1 LPAQIP
7 QRQALPEIRL
17 SPTCC
22 KLWRFWRWLIRPLRL
37 TWVLTLIAFFA
48 SSADAHVTRVEIFSR
63 ADIQDGRAFGLAGAY
78 ERIIGRVYFAINP
91 ENIHNQ
97 QIVDLDKAPRNAQGE
112 VEFSADL
119 YLFKPKDMAK
129 GNNAVLFEVSNRGG
143 RGILRL
149 VNGGNSSDPNAD
161 FGDGFLLREGYTV
174 AWLGWQFD
182 VADQGQNLRLSA
194 PVVHDPGGK
203 EIRGLVRSDFTPSEK
218 RDDMPLGHILLGPGG
233 GKSYPVDDPASAKNV
248 LTVRDTPGGS
258 RQTIPRSQWSF
269 AHSVEGQLV
278 ADPHFIHLDGG
289 FLPGKI
295 YEVVY
300 EAKDPVVV
308 GAGLAAVRDFLSY
321 LKYDPQA
328 TAPVRRVYAVGI
340 SQSGRFLRHFLY
352 QDFNADEQGRQV
364 MDGVIAHVAGAGRG
378 SFNHRFAQPS
388 RDAQPLSSF
397 FFPTDLF
404 PYNDLP
410 KTDPETGETA
420 GLLDAASRSHTA
432 PKLFFTNTSYEYW
445 GRSASLIHTSADGL
459 KDAAP
464 GENARIYFLAGLQ
477 HFSAAFPPQ
486 KATTG
491 SPELTAQQ
499 RHNPNPV
506 QWFWRALITDMDQ
519 WVKDGTPPP
528 PNTYPKIADS
538 TLVPLSKWTFPRIPG
553 VNTPHEMNLAYHL
566 DFGSQWKSGII
577 SNEPPK
583 VGNPFPVLV
592 PQTDADGN
600 DLGGVRLPEL
610 QVPLATYTGW
620 NLRDP
625 SIGAPDLRLSFLG
638 SFLPFARN
646 ASEREKSGDPRS
658 SVAERYVSRE
668 EYMGKF
674 AEAAMNL
681 IKDRFLLREDLA
693 AVLERGQREW
703 NEIAGQK

>member
-1 LPAQIP
+1 M
-7 QRQALPEIRL
+7 
-17 SPTCC
+17 
-22 KLWRFWRWLIRPLRL
+22 RPLGLRL
-37 TWVLTLIAFFA
+37 TCVLALIAFFA
-48 SSADAHVTRVEIFSR
+48 SSADAHVTRVEILSR

-78 ERIIGRVYFAINP
+78 ERITGRVYFAINP
-91 ENIHNQ
+91 ENIHNR
-97 QIVDLDKAPRNAQGE
+97 QIVDLDKAPRNAHGE

-143 RGILRL
+143 KGILRL
-149 VNGGNSSDPNAD
+149 VNGGNSSDPNAE
-161 FGDGFLLREGYTV
+161 FGDGFLLREGYTI

-182 VADQGQNLRLSA
+182 VADQGQNLRLAA

-233 GKSYPVDDPASAKNV
+233 GKSYPVDDPASPKNV
-248 LTVRDTPGGS
+248 LTVRDTPGGA
-258 RQTIPRSQWSF
+258 RQVIPRRQWSF

-295 YEVVY
+295 YEAIY

-352 QDFNADEQGRQV
+352 QDFNADEQGRPV
-364 MDGVIAHVAGAGRG
+364 VDGVIAHVAGAGRG

-404 PYNDLP
+404 PYTDLP
-410 KTDPETGETA
+410 ETDPETGETA

-432 PKLFFTNTSYEYW
+432 PKIFFTNTSYEYW
-445 GRSASLIHTSADGL
+445 GRSASLIHTSAEGL

-477 HFSAAFPPQ
+477 HFSAAFPPRTT
-486 KATTG
+486 TTG
-491 SPELTAQQ
+491 SPEFTAQQ

-506 QWFWRALITDMDQ
+506 QWFWRALITDT

-528 PNTYPKIADS
+528 PNIYPKIADG

-566 DFGSQWKSGII
+566 DFGSQWRSGII

-583 VGNPFPVLV
+583 VGRPFPVLV

-610 QVPLATYTGW
+610 QVPLATYTSW

-625 SIGAPDLRLSFLG
+625 SIGSSGLRLSFLG
-638 SFLPFARN
+638 SFLPFART
-646 ASEREKSGDPRS
+646 ASDQEASGDPRP
-658 SVAERYVSRE
+658 SVAERYASRE
-668 EYMGKF
+668 QYMGKF

-681 IKDRFLLREDLA
+681 IKDRFLLREDLP

>member
-1 LPAQIP
+1 MHLFR
-7 QRQALPEIRL
+7 QRWAWTL
-17 SPTCC
+17 S
-22 KLWRFWRWLIRPLRL
+22 LFVFL
-37 TWVLTLIAFFA
+37 AA
-48 SSADAHVTRVEIFSR
+48 SADAHVTRVEIISR
-63 ADIQDGRAFGLAGAY
+63 ADVQDGRTFGLAGAY
-78 ERIIGRVYFAINP
+78 ERIIGRVYFAVNP
-91 ENIHNQ
+91 ENIHNR

-149 VNGGNSSDPNAD
+149 ANGGNSPGPNGE
-161 FGDGFLLREGYTV
+161 FGDGFLLREGYTI
-174 AWLGWQFD
+174 AWVGWQFD
-182 VADQGQNLRLSA
+182 LAEEGEKVRLSA
-194 PVVHDPGGK
+194 PVAHDAGGK
-203 EIRGLVRSDFTPSEK
+203 EIRGLVRSDFTPSQKTEV
-218 RDDMPLGHILLGPGG
+218 MPLGHILLGPNG
-233 GKSYPVDDPASAKNV
+233 GKSYPVDDPASLKNV
-248 LTVRDTPGGS
+248 LTMRDTPEGP
-258 RQTIPRSQWSF
+258 RHTIPRGQWSF
-269 AHSVEGQLV
+269 AHSVDGKLV
-278 ADPHFIHLDGG
+278 ADPHFIHLDGS

-300 EAKDPVVV
+300 EAKDPVVAGV
-308 GAGLAAVRDFLSY
+308 GLAAVRDFLSY

-388 RDAQPLSSF
+388 RDAQPLSSI

-404 PYNDLP
+404 PYTDLP
-410 KTDPETGETA
+410 ETDAESGDTA
-420 GLLDAASRSHTA
+420 GLLDVSIRSHTA
-432 PKLFFTNTSYEYW
+432 PKIFLTNTSYEYW

-464 GENARIYFLAGLQ
+464 GENVRIYFLAGLQ
-477 HFSAAFPPQ
+477 HFSASFPPQ
-486 KATTG
+486 KTTAE
-491 SPELTAQQ
+491 SPDFTAQQ
-499 RHNPNPV
+499 RHNPNPI

-519 WVKDGTPPP
+519 WVKDGTAPP
-528 PNTYPKIADS
+528 PNTFPRIADS
-538 TLVPLSKWTFPRIPG
+538 TLVPLSKWAFPKLPG
-553 VNTPHEMNLAYHL
+553 VNSPHEVCLAYHL
-566 DFGSQWKSGII
+566 DFGSQWKSGIV

-583 VGNPFPVLV
+583 VGKPFGVLV
-592 PQTDADGN
+592 PQSDADGN

-610 QVPLATYTGW
+610 QAPLATYTGW
-620 NLRDP
+620 NLRDA

-638 SFLPFARN
+638 SFIPLARS
-646 ASEREKSGDPRS
+646 AADREKSGDPRP
-658 SVAERYVSRE
+658 SVAERYGSRE
-668 EYMGKF
+668 QYMGKF
-674 AEAAMNL
+674 AEAAMKL

-703 NEIAGQK
+703 SEIAEQK